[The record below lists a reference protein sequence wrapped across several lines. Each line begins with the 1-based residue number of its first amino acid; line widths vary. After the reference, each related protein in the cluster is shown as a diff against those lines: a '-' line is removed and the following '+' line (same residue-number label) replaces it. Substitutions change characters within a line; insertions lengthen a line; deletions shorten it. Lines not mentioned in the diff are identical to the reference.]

1 MQSIAQRDKSNT
13 LLWEISGNGLQ
24 QPSYLFGT
32 IHMICKED
40 FHISEIVKQKFNS
53 SKQVY
58 LELDMDDPQLQV
70 TMMQQMQLLVWNLMI

>member
-1 MQSIAQRDKSNT
+1 MQSIAQRDKTNT

-40 FHISEIVKQKFNS
+40 FFISEIVKQKFNS
-53 SKQVY
+53 SKRVY
-58 LELDMDDPQLQV
+58 LELDMDDPQLQGK
-70 TMMQQMQLLVWNLMI
+70 MMQNMQLSGK